1 MKKKKKK
8 ETLFQAF
15 LKQNN
20 CEEPLGGGL
29 AILAWWWFDFVGQNE
44 EWSSIQIEEE
54 RKKLWN
60 QIEAECNASPLFAR
74 QVAEAIQAQIGAKG
88 GKKVMNAGRGEK
100 IKQMYGNDLR
110 ELQERLAMAEQN
122 SCVVELHAFDQNA
135 DANQTKSKPCEI
147 FFNEKNKGNTRI
159 NFPMLRVGVTML
171 GESVIDFDGMCCAL

>member
-1 MKKKKKK
+1 
-8 ETLFQAF
+8 
-15 LKQNN
+15 
-20 CEEPLGGGL
+20 
-29 AILAWWWFDFVGQNE
+29 
-44 EWSSIQIEEE
+44 
-54 RKKLWN
+54 
-60 QIEAECNASPLFAR
+60 
-74 QVAEAIQAQIGAKG
+74 
-88 GKKVMNAGRGEK
+88 MNAGRGEK